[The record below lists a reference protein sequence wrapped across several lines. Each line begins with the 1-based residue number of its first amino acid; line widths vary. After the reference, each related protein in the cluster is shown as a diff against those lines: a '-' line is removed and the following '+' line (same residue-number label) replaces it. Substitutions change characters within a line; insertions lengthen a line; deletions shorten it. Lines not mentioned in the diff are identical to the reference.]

1 MTPQE
6 LKASILWNAL
16 QGKLTIQ
23 SENESVEEIIGKS
36 SLSQLAEEECY
47 FDIPGNWKWCKIK
60 DVFTLVNGKA
70 FKPTDWGEYGL
81 PIVRIQNLNDHLG
94 LLHQSP

>member
-47 FDIPGNWKWCKIK
+47 FDIPGNWKWCKI
-60 DVFTLVNGKA
+60 
-70 FKPTDWGEYGL
+70 
-81 PIVRIQNLNDHLG
+81 
-94 LLHQSP
+94 